1 MIGAERIWTALHMS
15 TNTYP
20 PIADYGFIADSHSCA
35 LVSRS
40 ASIDWCCM
48 PRMDSP
54 SCFARILDWNN
65 GGYCQIAPA
74 GKYRISRRYL
84 ESSMVLETTFSSGR
98 DEALVLDCF
107 TMRAGGQHNPHQQIL
122 RFIEGVKGTIELKID
137 IEPRFGYG
145 AIKPWIR
152 RDLKGNFLAIGG
164 SHGLVISG
172 NVELELKHRH
182 NLVGVCTTKRGSRTC
197 LSIIFRNP
205 EEIDEGMVEIPDTE
219 ELNRR
224 LEETLSWWRGW
235 CKKGQFKGRY
245 SENTKRSA
253 MVLKGLTNAPTGAI
267 AAAATTSLP
276 ESPGGC
282 RNWDYRFSWI
292 RDSCFTVNSLAQLG
306 YVKEANGFRRF
317 IERSAAGSA
326 DQLQIVFGLGGERW
340 LPEDE
345 ISRLEGYRGAKPVRV
360 GNDAWKQSQLDTYGE
375 LLDLAYRWHNRGE
388 SPDNDYWEFLVELV
402 CAAVDSW
409 QRPDRGIWELRGE
422 PRHFVYS
429 KVMCW
434 AAIDRGI
441 RLAED
446 IGLKAPLDQW
456 KKSRD
461 EVRRA
466 VETKGYETGR
476 GVFVQAFD
484 HAVMDGSLLLLPA
497 VGFVDY
503 RDERM
508 IRTTDAVWQE
518 LEEGGQLRRYASCDD
533 GLPGLE
539 GVFLP
544 CSFWLAECLARQGR
558 ADEAHQVFER
568 ALSTGNDLGLFS
580 EEYDTKSDEML
591 GNFPQ
596 ALTHLSL
603 ISAAVALD
611 ETSET
616 TA

>member
-1 MIGAERIWTALHMS
+1 MS

-20 PIADYGFIADSHSCA
+20 PIADYGFIADCHSCA

-54 SCFARILDWNN
+54 SCFGRILDWNS
-65 GGYCQIAPA
+65 GGYCQIVPV
-74 GKYRISRRYL
+74 GKYQTSRQYL
-84 ESSMVLETTFSSGR
+84 ESSMVLETTFSTAEG
-98 DEALVLDCF
+98 EARVLDCF

-122 RFIEGVKGTIELKID
+122 RSIQGVKGSVELRID
-137 IEPRFGYG
+137 VEPRLGYG

-152 RDLKGNFLAIGG
+152 KDSKGNFLAIGG

-172 NVELELKHRH
+172 NLDLELKYRH
-182 NLVGVCTTKRGSRTC
+182 NLVGTCNTKEGSRTH
-197 LSIIFRNP
+197 LSILFRNP
-205 EEIDEGMVEIPDTE
+205 EEIDDGLVEIPDTE
-219 ELNRR
+219 ELDIR
-224 LEETLSWWRGW
+224 LEETISWWRAW
-235 CKKGQFKGRY
+235 CKKGEFKGRY
-245 SENTKRSA
+245 SDNTKRSA

-276 ESPGGC
+276 EYPGGS

-292 RDSCFTVNSLAQLG
+292 RDSYFTVKSLTQLG

-326 DQLQIVFGLGGERW
+326 DQLQIVFGLAGERW
-340 LPEDE
+340 LPENE
-345 ISRLEGYRGAKPVRV
+345 IDRLEGYRGAKPVRV
-360 GNDAWKQSQLDTYGE
+360 GNGAWNQSQLDTYGD
-375 LLDLAYRWHNRGE
+375 LLDLAYLWHNRGK
-388 SPDNDYWEFLVELV
+388 SPDDDYWEFLVELV
-402 CAAVDSW
+402 SAAIESW
-409 QRPDRGIWELRGE
+409 QRPDRSIWELRGE

-441 RLAED
+441 KLAED
-446 IGLKAPLDQW
+446 IGRKAPLDHW
-456 KKSRD
+456 KKSRE
-461 EVRRA
+461 EVRGA
-466 VETKGYETGR
+466 VETRGYEADR

-508 IRTTDAVWQE
+508 FRTTDAVWQE
-518 LEEGGQLRRYASCDD
+518 LEEGGLLRRYASCDD
-533 GLPGLE
+533 GLPGVE
-539 GVFLP
+539 GVFLS
-544 CSFWLAECLARQGR
+544 CSFWLTECLARQGR
-558 ADEAHQVFER
+558 AEEARQVFER
-568 ALSTGNDLGLFS
+568 ALSIGNDLGLFS

-603 ISAAVALD
+603 ISAAVALT
-611 ETSET
+611 ETSEA

>member
-1 MIGAERIWTALHMS
+1 MR

-54 SCFARILDWNN
+54 SCFGRILDWKN

-74 GKYRISRRYL
+74 GKYQTSRRYL
-84 ESSMVLETTFSSGR
+84 ESSLVLETTFRSGG
-98 DEALVLDCF
+98 DEARVVDCF
-107 TMRAGGQHNPHQQIL
+107 TMCTGGQRNPHQQIL
-122 RFIEGVKGTIELKID
+122 RSIEGVNGSVELKID

-152 RDLKGNFLAIGG
+152 KDFKGNFLAIGG

-172 NVELELKHRH
+172 NVDLKLDHRH
-182 NLVGVCTTKRGSRTC
+182 NLVGAFATEKGSRAH
-197 LSIIFRNP
+197 LSILFRNP
-205 EEIDEGMVEIPDTE
+205 EEIDDGLVEVPDTE
-219 ELNRR
+219 ELTRR
-224 LEETLSWWRGW
+224 LEETISWWRDW
-235 CKKGQFKGRY
+235 CERGEFKGRY
-245 SENTKRSA
+245 SGDIRRSA

-276 ESPGGC
+276 EYPGGC
-282 RNWDYRFSWI
+282 RNWDYRFSWV
-292 RDSCFTVNSLAQLG
+292 RDSCFTVRSLTQLG
-306 YVKEANGFRRF
+306 YVKEADGFRRF

-340 LPEDE
+340 LPENE
-345 ISRLEGYRGAKPVRV
+345 VSRLEGYRGAKPVRV
-360 GNDAWKQSQLDTYGE
+360 GNDACKQIQLDTYGG
-375 LLDLAYRWHNRGE
+375 LLDLAYRWHIRGE
-388 SPDNDYWEFLVELV
+388 SPDDDYWEFLVELV
-402 CAAVDSW
+402 SAAIDSW
-409 QRPDRGIWELRGE
+409 RRPDRSIWELRGE

-434 AAIDRGI
+434 AAIDKGI
-441 RLAED
+441 KLAED
-446 IGLKAPLDQW
+446 LGREAPLDRW
-456 KKSRD
+456 KKSRE

-466 VETKGYETGR
+466 VETRGYEADR

-484 HAVMDGSLLLLPA
+484 HAIMDGSLLLLPS
-497 VGFVDY
+497 VDFVDY

-508 IRTTDAVWQE
+508 VRTTDAVWQE
-518 LEEGGQLRRYASCDD
+518 LEEGGLLRRYATCDD

-544 CSFWLAECLARQGR
+544 CSFWLAECMARQGR
-558 ADEAHQVFER
+558 TNQARQVFER

-580 EEYDTKSDEML
+580 EEYDTKSNEML

-603 ISAAVALD
+603 ISAAVALT

-616 TA
+616 SA

>member
-1 MIGAERIWTALHMS
+1 MLYDACR
-15 TNTYP
+15 
-20 PIADYGFIADSHSCA
+20 
-35 LVSRS
+35 
-40 ASIDWCCM
+40 
-48 PRMDSP
+48 
-54 SCFARILDWNN
+54 
-65 GGYCQIAPA
+65 
-74 GKYRISRRYL
+74 
-84 ESSMVLETTFSSGR
+84 
-98 DEALVLDCF
+98 
-107 TMRAGGQHNPHQQIL
+107 GQHNPHQQIL